1 MKPSSRSDV
10 APFHVMDVLAAAHER
25 QRTHGDALFLCAGQP
40 STPAPPR
47 ALTAA
52 VRGIGE
58 EVLGYTEATGI
69 PELKR
74 TIAAHHNARYGVA
87 GVGADAGEG
96 PSESTG
102 RATGG
107 REVTAD
113 DVVITTGSSGGFV
126 ALFLAALDV
135 GDDIV
140 LARPGYPAYR
150 NALRAL
156 GANVVEI
163 DCGPETR
170 FQLTVG
176 LLEELPRV
184 PKAVIVTSP
193 DNPTGTII
201 DAGELERIARW
212 CEANDVLLISD
223 EIYHGISY
231 GRECASARQFSDE
244 AVVVGSVSKYYS
256 MTGWRVGWLIVPE
269 WLRAPLDRLEANLTV
284 CPPAVSQ
291 VAAIEAFHP
300 DSIAELDLHVRRYA
314 DNRALLMERLPEVGL
329 GTFAP
334 PDGGFYIYADVG
346 HLTDDSLT
354 WARELLDAT
363 GVAVAPGIDFDT
375 VNGNKWVRL
384 CFAGTTADMAEACR
398 RIGEFTGAQGA

>member
-1 MKPSSRSDV
+1 MKPSQRSEV

-40 STPAPPR
+40 STPAPAR
-47 ALTAA
+47 AVAAAQAA
-52 VRGIGE
+52 VGSRI
-58 EVLGYTEATGI
+58 LGYTEATGL

-74 TIAAHHNARYGVA
+74 AIAEDHNRRMA
-87 GVGADAGEG
+87 GSAGSAG
-96 PSESTG
+96 ST
-102 RATGG
+102 AA
-107 REVTAD
+107 REVMPA
-113 DVVITTGSSGGFV
+113 DVVVTTGSSGGFV
-126 ALFLAALDV
+126 TVFLAALDP

-150 NALRAL
+150 NTLQAL
-156 GANVVEI
+156 GANVIEI
-163 DCGPETR
+163 DCGPDTR
-170 FQLTVG
+170 FQLTAG
-176 LLEELPRV
+176 MLAALPRV

-201 DAGELERIARW
+201 DAAELERIARW
-212 CEANDVLLISD
+212 CEANGALLISD

-231 GRECASARQFSDE
+231 GRDCVSARAFGDQS
-244 AVVVGSVSKYYS
+244 VVVGSVSKYHS

-269 WLRAPLDRLEANLTV
+269 WLRGPCDRLAANLTV

-300 DSIAELDLHVRRYA
+300 ESIAELDGHVRRYA
-314 DNRALLMERLPEVGL
+314 ANRDLLIERLPGAGL
-329 GTFAP
+329 GSFAP
-334 PDGGFYIYADVG
+334 PDGGFYIYADVS

-354 WARELLDAT
+354 WARGLLDAT

-375 VNGNKWVRL
+375 VSGHRWVRL
-384 CFAGTTADMAEACR
+384 CFAGATEDMAEACR
-398 RIGEFTGAQGA
+398 RIGAFAGR

>member
-47 ALTAA
+47 ALAA
-52 VRGIGE
+52 AARAIGG

-87 GVGADAGEG
+87 GRG
-96 PSESTG
+96 G
-102 RATGG
+102 RA
-107 REVTAD
+107 VTAD

-176 LLEELPRV
+176 LLEGLPRV

-201 DAGELERIARW
+201 DAAELERIARW
-212 CEANDVLLISD
+212 CEANGVLLISD

-231 GRECASARQFSDE
+231 GRECASARQFSDA
-244 AVVVGSVSKYYS
+244 AVVVGSVSKYHS

-269 WLRAPLDRLEANLTV
+269 WLRAPLDRLAANLTV

-300 DSIAELDLHVRRYA
+300 DSIAELDGHVRRYA

-346 HLTDDSLT
+346 HLTGDSLG

-375 VNGNKWVRL
+375 VNGNTWVRL

-398 RIGEFTGAQGA
+398 RIGEFTGA